1 MSIRIRRAAAAVA
14 VSAASLVGTVALAT
28 PAWAADTVQ
37 VNSFGNLIL
46 GGGAEANSIRF
57 FPGPN
62 GTVRVTDFAST
73 VVAGTNC
80 VQESADTVRCSGA
93 KHINAN
99 GRDGDDVLNND
110 TGLTSVLGGG
120 RGNDV
125 LDGGSN
131 ADQLDGSVGFDS
143 AFGQGGV
150 DSCRAEQ
157 EQGCETD

>member
-1 MSIRIRRAAAAVA
+1 MSIRIRRVAAAVA

-62 GTVRVTDFAST
+62 GTLLGAWAPAARPQGGILVIHETRGLTDHIRT
-73 VVAGTNC
+73 VAGRL
-80 VQESADTVRCSGA
+80 AA
-93 KHINAN
+93 
-99 GRDGDDVLNND
+99 
-110 TGLTSVLGGG
+110 GLTSVLGGG

-143 AFGQGGV
+143 ALGQGGV

-157 EQGCETD
+157 ETGCETD